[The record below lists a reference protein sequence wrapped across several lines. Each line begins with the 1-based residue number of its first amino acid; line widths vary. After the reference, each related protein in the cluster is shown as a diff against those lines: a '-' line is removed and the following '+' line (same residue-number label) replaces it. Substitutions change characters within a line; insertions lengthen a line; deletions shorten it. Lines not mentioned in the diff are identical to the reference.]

1 MLNLTTS
8 LLRPRI
14 LEIVIFN
21 NDYEGEIDQKRYV
34 MVLSS
39 KASFLDEIKIF
50 VYRNI
55 RRLLDQLEMI
65 NVI

>member
-8 LLRPRI
+8 FLRPRI